1 MLKIQIDNPELEKSI
16 KQTYGNDTK
25 SIAKAFSDFIQ
36 QQKLKQDIGIS
47 ITQLDDCNAIPMEN
61 VMRDIQAKY
70 E

>member
-16 KQTYGNDTK
+16 RQTFGDDTK
-25 SIAKAFSDFIQ
+25 SIARAFSDFIQ
-36 QQKLKQDIGIS
+36 QQKLKQDIGVS
-47 ITQLDDCNAIPMEN
+47 ITQLDNGEAMPMEN

>member
-16 KQTYGNDTK
+16 KQTYGHDTK

-47 ITQLDDCNAIPMEN
+47 ITQFDDGKAIPMEN